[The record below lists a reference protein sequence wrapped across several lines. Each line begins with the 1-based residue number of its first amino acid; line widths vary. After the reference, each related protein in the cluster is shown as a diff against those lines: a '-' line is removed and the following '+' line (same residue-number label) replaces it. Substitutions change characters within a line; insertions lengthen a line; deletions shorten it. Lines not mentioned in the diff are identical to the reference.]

1 MRSTFRLMFYIN
13 RNKVKSDGT
22 TAILCRISIDG
33 RKSAVT
39 TGIYCKPSDWDSNKG
54 EIRMNKENNRLTA
67 FRSRLEEA
75 YGNLLKNQGV
85 VTAELL
91 YRIKYRFHSG
101 IPAADRRGR
110 TGTA

>member
-67 FRSRLEEA
+67 FRGITQS
-75 YGNLLKNQGV
+75 
-85 VTAELL
+85 